1 MKLLFHGFLVPL
13 PKFTKSIGI
22 KRNQDMKKE
31 LKGKEL
37 KKFYEDHVDEVAFEM
52 EEAFLNVLHRRGP
65 EYQKP
70 GFILGSLAMAVAHVL
85 YMSEKLMNYQID
97 FKKDFNGVLMDTY
110 NYYKEN
116 HIDDEEDMF
125 EESPDNDSS
134 KLN

>member
-1 MKLLFHGFLVPL
+1 
-13 PKFTKSIGI
+13 
-22 KRNQDMKKE
+22 
-31 LKGKEL
+31 
-37 KKFYEDHVDEVAFEM
+37 
-52 EEAFLNVLHRRGP
+52 
-65 EYQKP
+65 
-70 GFILGSLAMAVAHVL
+70 
-85 YMSEKLMNYQID
+85 MNYQID